1 MSQAIVDPPV
11 PTSIVKEYELKVVS
25 HTTLFY
31 WWPVWAIG
39 FVMALVTYLGGHQM
53 AIVPTGTV
61 AVEGR
66 QVEGF
71 DEARDVLVAPAGRHL
86 PHEDIDEPRQ
96 PHVLMATSKNLGGI
110 FVLVLLVVILVT
122 NVPLRGLWSIL
133 AILSVVALSLF
144 LALMDWWDPIL
155 RFFGLL
161 QIYINA
167 FGYLAIAS
175 TLFVAWLLT
184 TFLFDRRIYMVFTP
198 GQFRVHLEIGQGE
211 TAFDTLGMMVH
222 KRQDD
227 LFRHWV
233 LGLGSGDLVVKTGG
247 STQQT
252 FEIPNVLFVGQ
263 KIRLIEEMLQEK
275 EVIAGQL
282 QRAEVR

>member
-1 MSQAIVDPPV
+1 MSQAIVDPPA
-11 PTSIVKEYELKVVS
+11 PPSIVKGHELKVVS

-31 WWPVWAIG
+31 WWPVWFVG

-133 AILSVVALSLF
+133 AILSLVALSLF